1 MAKTTVREHRL
12 AAGSAIFIPSSLAFG
27 LLLVG
32 HHPAFL
38 AAGFGAALLC
48 AGLARRHVQH
58 WDAAEGRTRVGAA
71 NSATSSHSS
80 WRFRPGEDNYQSY
93 RCWPYNLFP
102 SCFLPAIG

>member
-1 MAKTTVREHRL
+1 MATTTVREHRL

-27 LLLVG
+27 LLLAG

-38 AAGFGAALLC
+38 AAGFGATLLY

-71 NSATSSHSS
+71 NSAASSPSS